1 MIRLTL
7 RKGFALQP
15 VPGGVGHITD
25 SRTGD
30 SLVVPAVDYV
40 VLAGAGEEGLDPAR
54 PDVAAVLE
62 RYRFFYVESEASFY
76 ELNLEDAPTAV
87 DIPTIAP
94 VVAPPTVELELKAAV
109 AAAAA
114 DEPETKEHAPFELSI
129 PTPAPAEEFTQ
140 PAAELP
146 DAPGKS
152 LSPEENVREA
162 LESQPTDQV
171 SRAEVAKSL
180 FDEAAFMREANSE
193 QTVPPVSNRGSTSP
207 PSRRPLILT
216 IAGITLLALAV
227 AATFALRPG
236 GEPVPETFVPTTAV
250 VDASVPAAE
259 LIIDAGSVIA
269 IAEPLDAGVTE
280 EPEAPQVPDAG
291 VASVEEDTTEWLT
304 AELQA
309 RGRVKMGEVVAAT
322 DGVVTWSVEDEQRIK
337 AKQPLGTLA
346 REGGGDAA
354 LTAPS
359 VGLAMIKQPTGATVK
374 RGVVLAEIIYFEAW
388 AKGLARGKA
397 PNTSWR
403 CEISS
408 ASAHERA
415 DCKIS
420 VVTPKG
426 GGWLVTVAVEPRWFD
441 GASDAVLRVA
451 PP

>member
-40 VLAGAGEEGLDPAR
+40 VLASASDEGLDPAR
-54 PDVAAVLE
+54 PDVVAVLE

-76 ELNLEDAPTAV
+76 ELELEDAPTAE
-87 DIPTIAP
+87 IPTIAP
-94 VVAPPTVELELKAAV
+94 VVAPPTAELELKAAL

-114 DEPETKEHAPFELSI
+114 AEPETKEHAPFELAL
-129 PTPAPAEEFTQ
+129 PTPSPAEEFTQ
-140 PAAELP
+140 PVGELP
-146 DAPGKS
+146 DAAGKF
-152 LSPEENVREA
+152 LTQEENLRQA
-162 LESQPTDQV
+162 LETQPTEQV
-171 SRAEVAKSL
+171 SRAEVTKSL

-193 QTVPPVSNRGSTSP
+193 QSIAPQSSRESTSQ
-207 PSRRPLILT
+207 PSRRPLLLT
-216 IAGITLLALAV
+216 ITGITLLALAV
-227 AATFALRPG
+227 VATFALRPSG
-236 GEPVPETFVPTTAV
+236 DPLPETSVPPTAG
-250 VDASVPAAE
+250 VDASVPGAE
-259 LIIDAGSVIA
+259 LIIDAGPVIA
-269 IAEPLDAGVTE
+269 MTEALDEGQADA
-280 EPEAPQVPDAG
+280 PEAPDAG
-291 VASVEEDTTEWLT
+291 VISVEEDTPEWLT

-309 RGRVKMGEVVAAT
+309 RGRVKMGELVAAAN
-322 DGVVTWSVEDEQRIK
+322 GVVTWAVEDAQRIK

-359 VGLAMIKQPTGATVK
+359 VGLAMLKQPTGATVN
-374 RGVVLAEIIYFEAW
+374 RGAVLAEIIYFEAW

-408 ASAHERA
+408 ASARTRA

-441 GASDAVLRVA
+441 GATDAVLRVA
-451 PP
+451 PPAD